1 MTTLNFAKHVLPGS
15 FLVCFPSLTKF
26 GVRLVTISEIATRK
40 AQLLLNSYCNWWK
53 LLEIVPGRNIITSH
67 NTIDIEFSSCR
78 PTFLITQAICYSSV
92 YYKLFNQPTSHTDFN
107 CQIKMCIDFPLHNMC
122 IGVEQE
128 VHTIVSLP
136 NLSIHSWSVDITAL
150 SLSEI

>member
-1 MTTLNFAKHVLPGS
+1 MPGTFS
-15 FLVCFPSLTKF
+15 PALSWYAFPVSPSLEF
-26 GVRLVTISEIATRK
+26 GLSLIVRLQLEM

-67 NTIDIEFSSCR
+67 HTVDIEFSSCR
-78 PTFLITQAICYSSV
+78 PTCLITQAICYSSV
-92 YYKLFNQPTSHTDFN
+92 YYKLFNQPTSHTDFY

-128 VHTIVSLP
+128 VHTIVSLLDL
-136 NLSIHSWSVDITAL
+136 NIHSWSVDITAL